1 MYSKKVVERFQ
12 KPRFAGEMKD
22 ADAVGEEG
30 NPRCGDVM
38 RIYLKVEKGRI
49 KDIKFQTYGCIAAIA
64 CSDVLCE
71 LAKGKTLKQA
81 KKITHEQIIKK
92 LDFLPTV
99 KIHCS
104 VLGREALLEAV
115 KNYEEKNK
123 KTKNN

>member
-12 KPRFAGEMKD
+12 NPKFAGEMKN

-38 RIYLKVEKGRI
+38 RIYLKVEKDRI

-64 CSDVLCE
+64 CSDALCE
-71 LAKGKTLKQA
+71 LAKGKILKQA
-81 KKITHEQIIKK
+81 KSITYEDIIKK
-92 LDFLPTV
+92 LDFLPTI

-104 VLGREALLEAV
+104 VLGRKALLEAI
-115 KNYEEKNK
+115 KNYEK
-123 KTKNN
+123 KNN